1 MACDSPGWQ
10 WSRHFSSSLDTIV
23 IAPPSAGKSA
33 DTNCRDAPALWVSGA
48 VSDVALLIH
57 LILDSII
64 QDAGI
69 EVRGPVRPR
78 CVMAS
83 TEAAVRIQTEEESDR
98 PE

>member
-1 MACDSPGWQ
+1 M
-10 WSRHFSSSLDTIV
+10 

-78 CVMAS
+78 YHYVKLFCSGLIFRVKGAGTVEPLS
-83 TEAAVRIQTEEESDR
+83 HHL
-98 PE
+98 

>member
-1 MACDSPGWQ
+1 M
-10 WSRHFSSSLDTIV
+10 

-78 CVMAS
+78 CVMS
-83 TEAAVRIQTEEESDR
+83 TR
-98 PE
+98 PVLTFEMYRVVTFSHSLRQDVERLHE